1 MNNFKVREMVQKHR
15 AALMA
20 TVTAMLCTAMTAAP
34 ALANAT
40 SEITSGVTQGLGK
53 VWEIFTGIALPVAA
67 IALAVCGVS
76 VIVGNERST
85 EAAKKTAIRIVVGIV
100 IIMLAPTIV
109 NAMGSWFGKG
119 NWSFTS

>member
-34 ALANAT
+34 ALAT
-40 SEITSGVTQGLGK
+40 SEITTGVTQGLGK
-53 VWEIFTGIALPVAA
+53 IWDIFTGIALPVAA

-76 VIVGNERST
+76 VIIGNERST
-85 EAAKKTAIRIVVGIV
+85 ETAKKTAIRIVVGIV
-100 IIMLAPTIV
+100 IIMLALTIV

-119 NWSFTS
+119 NWSFNN

>member
-34 ALANAT
+34 ALAT
-40 SEITSGVTQGLGK
+40 SEITTGVTQGLGK
-53 VWEIFTGIALPVAA
+53 IWEIFTGIALPVAA

-76 VIVGNERST
+76 VIIGNERST
-85 EAAKKTAIRIVVGIV
+85 ETAKKTAIRIVVGIV